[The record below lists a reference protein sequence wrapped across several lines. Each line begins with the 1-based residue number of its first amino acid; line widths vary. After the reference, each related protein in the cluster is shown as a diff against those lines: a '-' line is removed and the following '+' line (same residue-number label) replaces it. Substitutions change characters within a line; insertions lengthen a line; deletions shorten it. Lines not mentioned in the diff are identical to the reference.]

1 MLILSL
7 SLLKICHSGIY
18 SQIELGE
25 EKEKGRRRRRGQLEE
40 LGTYWRYKRQ
50 NTLMQEY
57 GERKENKERLRY

>member
-25 EKEKGRRRRRGQLEE
+25 EKEKGRRRRRGQVEE

>member
-25 EKEKGRRRRRGQLEE
+25 EKEKGRRRRRGQVEE

-57 GERKENKERLRY
+57 GERKENKERLRF

>member
-25 EKEKGRRRRRGQLEE
+25 EKEKGRQRRRGQVEE

>member
-25 EKEKGRRRRRGQLEE
+25 EKEKGRRRRRGQVVE